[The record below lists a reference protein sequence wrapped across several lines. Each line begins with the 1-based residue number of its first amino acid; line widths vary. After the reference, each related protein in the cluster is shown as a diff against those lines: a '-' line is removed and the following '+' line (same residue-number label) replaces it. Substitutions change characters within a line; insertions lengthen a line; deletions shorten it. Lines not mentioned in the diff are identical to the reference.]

1 MEQELFNPQSSSV
14 DHWGSEYQY
23 YGNVIYW
30 GSDSSPYAARIIS
43 HTSPW

>member
-23 YGNVIYW
+23 YGTVIYW
-30 GSDSSPYAARIIS
+30 ERKLPMLLSK
-43 HTSPW
+43 